1 MHIDHLVYL
10 VTAIDEGSLTE
21 ASKKLHVTNQAI
33 SKAIKD
39 MERHFGRSIIV
50 REGRGISPTALG
62 RELAALARPVVDG
75 YRDFEDF
82 GMSYIEDGEA
92 AGTLRVAIPVTFCR
106 GELFHEKRL
115 DLFRVEFP
123 EIVLELLRNTP
134 DNCLK
139 ALDQGLADASV
150 CIGRCDREDYY
161 SVRIDELG
169 LRVLVHQDNPLAPKK
184 AIELEEAVQSSI
196 ALPEDMRYVLPRLE
210 KEAARA
216 RCDISFKMV
225 APSMKE
231 HLDFLAQGGLVL
243 VGPHSPLVGEGT
255 QVLEK
260 PLTSNGRESLLP
272 VYLVYPR
279 TAVSLSLSHLQSV
292 LSRARH

>member
-21 ASKKLHVTNQAI
+21 ASRKLHVTNQAI

-39 MERHFGRSIIV
+39 MERHFGRSIIA

-62 RELAALARPVVDG
+62 RELAALARPIVDG

-82 GMSYIEDGEA
+82 GMSYIEDGEV

-106 GELFHEKRL
+106 GGLFNEKRL
-115 DLFRVEFP
+115 DLFRAEFP
-123 EIVLELLRNTP
+123 EISLELLRNTP

-150 CIGRCDREDYY
+150 CIGRCDWEDYY
-161 SVRIDELG
+161 SVRVDELG
-169 LRVLVHQDNPLAPKK
+169 LRALVHEVNPLASKK
-184 AIELEEAVQSSI
+184 AIELEEAVRSPI

-210 KEAARA
+210 KEAERVG
-216 RCDISFKMV
+216 RDIVFRMV
-225 APSMKE
+225 APNMEE
-231 HLDFLAQGGLVL
+231 HLDFLSQGGLVL
-243 VGPHSPLVGEGT
+243 VGPHSPLIET
-255 QVLEK
+255 AAQVREK
-260 PLTSNGRESLLP
+260 PLTANGRELLLP
-272 VYLVYPR
+272 VYLAYPCDG
-279 TAVSLSLSHLQSV
+279 ACLSLSHLQSV
-292 LSRARH
+292 LSRSRH